1 MTIINIVINI
11 IINIIANII
20 LVKYRSRQL
29 EFNGSLLELHT
40 EGTSTSMLKA
50 VANGIK
56 TMELSSDGK
65 MELNGL
71 KLSSGGIHVETG
83 GIEVYIHILMVTY
96 LDILIHMLIHL
107 YK

>member
-1 MTIINIVINI
+1 
-11 IINIIANII
+11 
-20 LVKYRSRQL
+20 
-29 EFNGSLLELHT
+29 
-40 EGTSTSMLKA
+40 MLKA

-83 GIEVYIHILMVTY
+83 GIEVYIHILMVT
-96 LDILIHMLIHL
+96 
-107 YK
+107 

>member
-1 MTIINIVINI
+1 MTIISIVINIVI
-11 IINIIANII
+11 NII

-83 GIEVYIHILMVTY
+83 GIEVYSW
-96 LDILIHMLIHL
+96 L
-107 YK
+107 YM